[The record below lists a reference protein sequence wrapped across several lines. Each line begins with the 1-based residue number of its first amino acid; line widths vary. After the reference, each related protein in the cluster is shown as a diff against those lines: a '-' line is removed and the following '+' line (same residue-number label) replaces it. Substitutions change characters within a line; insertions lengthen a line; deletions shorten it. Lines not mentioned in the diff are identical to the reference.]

1 MTNAEVTLYRC
12 YWPLAYA
19 HLQSCNV
26 QDFVSEACG
35 LLMTLHVSGDAAARL
50 ARLLPAGAVLGV
62 DHAEPLYTLRL
73 QEAGDASGRRAAY
86 VLRHL
91 N

>member
-12 YWPLAYA
+12 YWPLAHAY
-19 HLQSCNV
+19 LQHNV
-26 QDFVSEACG
+26 QDFVTEACG
-35 LLMTLHVSGDAAARL
+35 LLMTLHVSGEAATAL
-50 ARLLPAGAVLGV
+50 SQFLPTGAVLSV
-62 DHAEPLYTLRL
+62 DHAEPLYTLRMH
-73 QEAGDASGRRAAY
+73 EASDAQGRRAAY

>member
-12 YWPLAYA
+12 YWPHAYA
-19 HLQSCNV
+19 YLQHHV

-35 LLMTLHVSGDAAARL
+35 LLMTLHVNGDAATAL
-50 ARLLPAGAVLGV
+50 AQMLPAGAVLGV
-62 DHAEPLYTLRL
+62 DYAEPLYTLRL
-73 QEAGDASGRRAAY
+73 QEASDTGGRRAAY